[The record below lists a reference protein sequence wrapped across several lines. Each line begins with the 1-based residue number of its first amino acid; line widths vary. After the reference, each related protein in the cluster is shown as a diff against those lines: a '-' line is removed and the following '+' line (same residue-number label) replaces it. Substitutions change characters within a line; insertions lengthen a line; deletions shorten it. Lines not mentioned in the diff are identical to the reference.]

1 MTPPCTLPPSSSPT
15 AQATERGATA
25 GWLHDARH
33 GLLMGAAA
41 LALVLPPAGVALM
54 GTQAGFGMK
63 MDTSLRQQSVRLA
76 DFAGESASDDARL
89 IAHWVADSGDN
100 QGLSFVII
108 DKKNAKVFVFDPQA
122 KLNGAT
128 PVLIGAARGDDSVTG
143 IGKRPIHEVRP
154 EERTTAAGRFMAEP
168 GRNALGEDVVWVDYE
183 AAVSMHRVR
192 VTDPAER
199 RLERLATPE
208 TDDNRIS
215 YGCINIPVAF
225 YENTMKP
232 AFNARYGVAYVLPE
246 TKPLGAVFANAYDP
260 RKRATRPAKTL

>member
-1 MTPPCTLPPSSSPT
+1 MSRTPTNQFTGRAVPSN
-15 AQATERGATA
+15 
-25 GWLHDARH
+25 WLHDARR

-41 LALVLPPAGVALM
+41 LALVLPPTGVAM
-54 GTQAGFGMK
+54 VGAQAGFGMK
-63 MDTSLRQQSVRLA
+63 MDTSLRHQGVRLA
-76 DFAGESASDDARL
+76 DFGTESASDDARL

-100 QGLSFVII
+100 QGLAFVVI

-128 PVLIGAARGDDSVTG
+128 PVLIGAARGDDAVTG

-154 EERTTAAGRFMAEP
+154 EERTTAAGRFMGEP
-168 GRNALGEDVVWVDYE
+168 GRNTLGEDVVWVDYE

-208 TDDNRIS
+208 IDDNRIS

-225 YENTMKP
+225 YEGVVKP
-232 AFNARYGVAYVLPE
+232 VFNARYGVVYVLPE
-246 TKPLGAVFANAYDP
+246 AKPLGEVFANAYDP
-260 RKRATRPAKTL
+260 RKRATLQAKAL